1 MEQVKITEHR
11 THAENFSA
19 HSEATSDAVS
29 KLHSLAMTEGWQ
41 LLVDSF
47 GTKDANGHVKQ

>member
-1 MEQVKITEHR
+1 MESSNIAAYRAQ
-11 THAENFSA
+11 AEKCSRQ
-19 HSEATSDAVS
+19 SELTTNVES

-47 GTKDANGHVKQ
+47 GKKDANGHVKQ